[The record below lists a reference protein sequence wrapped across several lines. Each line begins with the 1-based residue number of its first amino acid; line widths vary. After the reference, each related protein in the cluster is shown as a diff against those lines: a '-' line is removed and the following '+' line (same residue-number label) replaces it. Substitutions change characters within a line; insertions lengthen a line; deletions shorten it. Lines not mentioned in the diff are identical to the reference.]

1 MTGAEPGLQDL
12 LEMIQCNWK
21 ESCDRQCSCRKA
33 GLECYSS
40 FVRWMSSCFCDNAMN
55 EQNIDD
61 EIEDYFPGTFQMLLI
76 KNSKLFSVH

>member
-1 MTGAEPGLQDL
+1 
-12 LEMIQCNWK
+12 
-21 ESCDRQCSCRKA
+21 
-33 GLECYSS
+33 
-40 FVRWMSSCFCDNAMN
+40 MN